1 MSKLI
6 FITQKVLFTILIGTI
21 LSSCNSKKENFDIDI
36 SNFKPTKAIKKADES
51 KKITV
56 DSENELY
63 IKDLVTLKNKEQILS
78 NTKLG
83 KKDPFSKED
92 AQINQLN
99 SDLKLIGYLNTE
111 NNKYAI
117 VKYLNN
123 EGKLTEESVGG
134 LNTNLLPKGAKVIK
148 IDPKNNKLI
157 ISLNKE
163 NFIFEF

>member
-1 MSKLI
+1 MKII
-6 FITQKVLFTILIGTI
+6 FFKKIIFTTFSLLLLASCTQKNNNFNID
-21 LSSCNSKKENFDIDI
+21 LSNL
-36 SNFKPTKAIKKADES
+36 PRP
-51 KKITV
+51 KKIVNKTNNTNNNTTKP
-56 DSENELY
+56 DYKLY
-63 IKDLVTLKNKEQILS
+63 ISDLVLLKNKDQILS
-78 NTKLG
+78 KFEYG
-83 KKDPFSKED
+83 RKDPFSKD
-92 AQINQLN
+92 DLQINQLN
-99 SDLKLIGYLNTE
+99 SDLKLTGFLNTE

-157 ISLNKE
+157 ITFDNN

>member
-1 MSKLI
+1 MRNLILLLLTIFPLTIVSCSKPNDD
-6 FITQKVLFTILIGTI
+6 K
-21 LSSCNSKKENFDIDI
+21 FDIDI
-36 SNFKPTKAIKKADES
+36 SNFKSIKTKEITNES
-51 KKITV
+51 KKNSF
-56 DSENELY
+56 DLENKLY
-63 IKDLVTLKNKEQILS
+63 IEDLVTLKNRDQILS
-78 NTKLG
+78 NTKFG
-83 KKDPFSKED
+83 KKDPFSKD
-92 AQINQLN
+92 DVQINKLN
-99 SDLKLIGYLNTE
+99 SDLKLTGFLNTE

-123 EGKLTEESVGG
+123 EGKLSEESVGG

>member
-1 MSKLI
+1 MKNNYYLKLS
-6 FITQKVLFTILIGTI
+6 FSLFTFFLLIGCSQQNKNNIDFDFTTLKKPKKI
-21 LSSCNSKKENFDIDI
+21 STKKEVKNVEK
-36 SNFKPTKAIKKADES
+36 N
-51 KKITV
+51 
-56 DSENELY
+56 LQ
-63 IKDLVTLKNKEQILS
+63 IKDLVPLKNKEQVLS
-78 NTKLG
+78 NTKFG
-83 KKDPFSKED
+83 KKDPFSKD
-92 AQINQLN
+92 DVQINQLN
-99 SDLKLIGYLNTE
+99 SDLKLTGFLNTE

-157 ISLNKE
+157 ITFDNN

>member
-1 MSKLI
+1 MKNNYYLKLS
-6 FITQKVLFTILIGTI
+6 FSLFTFFLLIGCSQQNKNNIDFDFTTLKKQKKI
-21 LSSCNSKKENFDIDI
+21 STKKE
-36 SNFKPTKAIKKADES
+36 IKN
-51 KKITV
+51 V
-56 DSENELY
+56 ENNLQ
-63 IKDLVTLKNKEQILS
+63 IKDLVPLKNKEQVLS
-78 NTKLG
+78 NTKFG
-83 KKDPFSKED
+83 KKDPFSKD
-92 AQINQLN
+92 DVQINKLN
-99 SDLKLIGYLNTE
+99 SDLKLTGFLNTE

-123 EGKLTEESVGG
+123 GGKLTEESIGG

>member
-1 MSKLI
+1 MKNNYYLKLS
-6 FITQKVLFTILIGTI
+6 FSLFTFFLLIGCSQQNKNNIDFDFTTLKKQKKI
-21 LSSCNSKKENFDIDI
+21 STKKE
-36 SNFKPTKAIKKADES
+36 IKN
-51 KKITV
+51 V
-56 DSENELY
+56 ENNLQ
-63 IKDLVTLKNKEQILS
+63 IKDLVPLKNKEQVLS
-78 NTKLG
+78 NIKFG
-83 KKDPFSKED
+83 KKDPFSKD
-92 AQINQLN
+92 DVQINQLN
-99 SDLKLIGYLNTE
+99 SDLKLTGFLNTE

-157 ISLNKE
+157 ITFDNN

>member
-1 MSKLI
+1 MKII
-6 FITQKVLFTILIGTI
+6 FFKKIIFTTFSLLLLASCTQKNNNFNID
-21 LSSCNSKKENFDIDI
+21 LSNL
-36 SNFKPTKAIKKADES
+36 PRP
-51 KKITV
+51 KKIVNKTNNTNNNTTKP
-56 DSENELY
+56 DYKLY
-63 IKDLVTLKNKEQILS
+63 ISDLVLLKNKDQILS
-78 NTKLG
+78 KFEYG
-83 KKDPFSKED
+83 RKDPFSKD
-92 AQINQLN
+92 DLQINQLN
-99 SDLKLIGYLNTE
+99 SDLKLTGFLNTE